1 MTPMWW
7 WYIFSVFQAYDT
19 TCVNCNRGLNI
30 LYSQSGGFWNMPT
43 SYFAIKIILTQ
54 RFVILLFHVRSPVRS
69 FHRLCFRKF
78 CFGKGIFFRRW
89 KENVMLVKAFLPF
102 LPSPEPKEKILMF
115 LLFFWYYIMKPKIFF
130 FSAKEYWKVLEYLN
144 IFTQR
149 NHILES
155 RIQLYF

>member
-7 WYIFSVFQAYDT
+7 WYIIRVFQSYDT
-19 TCVNCNRGLNI
+19 TCVNCNRRLDI
-30 LYSQSGGFWNMPT
+30 LYSQSGGYWNMPT
-43 SYFAIKIILTQ
+43 LYFATKIILTQ

-115 LLFFWYYIMKPKIFF
+115 LLSWYNIMEPKIFF
-130 FSAKEYWKVLEYLN
+130 FCQRIMKSPKISQYLYYSE
-144 IFTQR
+144 
-149 NHILES
+149 ES
-155 RIQLYF
+155 YFRI